1 MKVYA
6 LVRRTG
12 GQFQLELGLSPGQP
26 PAPSPS
32 RSKSVSASGECA
44 CAHTPPSPVDK
55 KAVRGRERG
64 RGKKEKK
71 NFHICVSCFKSIL
84 SCHKKGKVLSEID
97 PLRQPIGQKDVGML
111 MAILLQGGLLKNLYI
126 NA

>member
-1 MKVYA
+1 M
-6 LVRRTG
+6 
-12 GQFQLELGLSPGQP
+12 
-26 PAPSPS
+26 
-32 RSKSVSASGECA
+32 CA
-44 CAHTPPSPVDK
+44 RPHTPPWWT
-55 KAVRGRERG
+55 RRLLGGG
-64 RGKKEKK
+64 RGDGKKKK

>member
-1 MKVYA
+1 M
-6 LVRRTG
+6 
-12 GQFQLELGLSPGQP
+12 
-26 PAPSPS
+26 
-32 RSKSVSASGECA
+32 SVSVRVR
-44 CAHTPPSPVDK
+44 TPPPSPVDK

>member
-1 MKVYA
+1 MRA
-6 LVRRTG
+6 R
-12 GQFQLELGLSPGQP
+12 
-26 PAPSPS
+26 
-32 RSKSVSASGECA
+32 
-44 CAHTPPSPVDK
+44 TPPSLVDK
-55 KAVRGRERG
+55 KAVRGWERG
-64 RGKKEKK
+64 RGEKRKK
-71 NFHICVSCFKSIL
+71 NFRICVSCFKSIL

>member
-1 MKVYA
+1 M
-6 LVRRTG
+6 
-12 GQFQLELGLSPGQP
+12 
-26 PAPSPS
+26 
-32 RSKSVSASGECA
+32 SARC
-44 CAHTPPSPVDK
+44 CRAHPPSPVDK
-55 KAVRGRERG
+55 KAVRGKGEG

-71 NFHICVSCFKSIL
+71 NFHICVSLLKIY
-84 SCHKKGKVLSEID
+84 HVIKKGKVLSEID

>member
-26 PAPSPS
+26 PAPSPL
-32 RSKSVSASGECA
+32 RSESVSASVRA
-44 CAHTPPSPVDK
+44 RALTPPSPVDK

-64 RGKKEKK
+64 QGKKEKK

>member
-1 MKVYA
+1 MC
-6 LVRRTG
+6 VRVRACPHT
-12 GQFQLELGLSPGQP
+12 LPWWMRRLLGEG
-26 PAPSPS
+26 
-32 RSKSVSASGECA
+32 
-44 CAHTPPSPVDK
+44 
-55 KAVRGRERG
+55 RGD
-64 RGKKEKK
+64 RGKKKKK

>member
-1 MKVYA
+1 MRA
-6 LVRRTG
+6 R
-12 GQFQLELGLSPGQP
+12 
-26 PAPSPS
+26 
-32 RSKSVSASGECA
+32 
-44 CAHTPPSPVDK
+44 TPPSLVDK

-64 RGKKEKK
+64 RGKKKK
-71 NFHICVSCFKSIL
+71 IFRICVSCFKSIL

>member
-1 MKVYA
+1 MCVCVRAYPS
-6 LVRRTG
+6 LVN
-12 GQFQLELGLSPGQP
+12 
-26 PAPSPS
+26 
-32 RSKSVSASGECA
+32 
-44 CAHTPPSPVDK
+44 K
-55 KAVRGRERG
+55 KPVRGREERG
-64 RGKKEKK
+64 RKKRK

>member
-1 MKVYA
+1 MRA
-6 LVRRTG
+6 R
-12 GQFQLELGLSPGQP
+12 
-26 PAPSPS
+26 
-32 RSKSVSASGECA
+32 
-44 CAHTPPSPVDK
+44 TPPSLVDK
-55 KAVRGRERG
+55 KAVRGWERG
-64 RGKKEKK
+64 RGEKRKKI
-71 NFHICVSCFKSIL
+71 FRICVSCFKSIL